1 MKDKNIKEET
11 QKQIFNNL
19 NAMSDDLKEEIY
31 FIKNHGKSFQ
41 SKIATI
47 TEKRK
52 EFIQKN
58 TKEVKFT
65 IKLLIDGYHFYKTS
79 LRDTKEIIETGRR
92 LEILDSFLNKELK
105 KENLEIGKKD
115 EKTNLNEFYKFNNNS
130 HTKFSKTY
138 LTSILPI
145 KIKRELENDI
155 LKELPEDD
163 AKKFLMVD
171 RVEELINSTNIPM
184 QFAPADMYYNFNN
197 IRTLLLISGA
207 VYMGKTY
214 YVQSNYEDKETNA
227 LLGNLLDLYN
237 KYTKKIIKK
246 EFKKPILKPTDE
258 SFGYESEDEYSFD
271 PKQDDLFYR
280 YLKENKFSGL
290 LDILNSLPSD
300 YGLEFLRNSKK
311 KFVRVAI
318 NYDISFFWA
327 KNDVKKHQDAI
338 KYKEWELDKKN
349 IKNNEYTKFLN
360 KNKELLKTNKC
371 LTNSYRVNQYP
382 LNLKTMNNYF
392 AKIIEDINQYKNFTA
407 REVLGN
413 QKVYLKNTYDFKHL
427 YFDTN
432 EKQVDALF
440 HSNVTYLKNI
450 NENQYV
456 CLIINDE
463 DIVPALQDA
472 KKEMG
477 TVLKLF
483 VTSNDLKQKISREI
497 REKVGDKLIYPK
509 EEIVDWIQPLLN
521 IIIPNPYPKISW
533 GILNSKYAISL
544 KERVEE
550 KRKEMRKENKKK
562 NVINLNEEIDL
573 SKIDDSIDR
582 IFADLDKILKN
593 LSFKI
598 E

>member
-1 MKDKNIKEET
+1 M
-11 QKQIFNNL
+11 
-19 NAMSDDLKEEIY
+19 
-31 FIKNHGKSFQ
+31 
-41 SKIATI
+41 
-47 TEKRK
+47 
-52 EFIQKN
+52 
-58 TKEVKFT
+58 
-65 IKLLIDGYHFYKTS
+65 
-79 LRDTKEIIETGRR
+79 
-92 LEILDSFLNKELK
+92 
-105 KENLEIGKKD
+105 
-115 EKTNLNEFYKFNNNS
+115 
-130 HTKFSKTY
+130 
-138 LTSILPI
+138 
-145 KIKRELENDI
+145 
-155 LKELPEDD
+155 
-163 AKKFLMVD
+163 
-171 RVEELINSTNIPM
+171 
-184 QFAPADMYYNFNN
+184 
-197 IRTLLLISGA
+197 
-207 VYMGKTY
+207 
-214 YVQSNYEDKETNA
+214 
-227 LLGNLLDLYN
+227 
-237 KYTKKIIKK
+237 
-246 EFKKPILKPTDE
+246 
-258 SFGYESEDEYSFD
+258 
-271 PKQDDLFYR
+271 
-280 YLKENKFSGL
+280 
-290 LDILNSLPSD
+290 
-300 YGLEFLRNSKK
+300 
-311 KFVRVAI
+311 
-318 NYDISFFWA
+318 
-327 KNDVKKHQDAI
+327 
-338 KYKEWELDKKN
+338 
-349 IKNNEYTKFLN
+349 
-360 KNKELLKTNKC
+360 KTNKC

-483 VTSNDLKQKISREI
+483 VTSYDLKQKISREI